1 MKIKLV
7 IAVAF
12 AVVFLSAC
20 KKEDNKVIYTEPT
33 TPITEKDTEP
43 PTEEGTKPALLV
55 IEDKAIYDAICQE
68 LGYQEGHKLTKEDY
82 ERVTYLAIWEGNVET
97 LTGISLLKNLEELH
111 IGPGTIRDIS
121 ELTLI
126 ESLRTLNINNNY
138 ITEIPDFSNCSLT
151 DVYFGGNMIRD
162 ISPLAKLERL
172 EHIDVGDNFIT
183 SIKSFKDNKNIK
195 FFCVGNN
202 CIMDYEVIADNETM
216 IKALEKGCQT
226 SYEDCIATNEK
237 AKEIV
242 KDILDLPELERE
254 KYIYQYVIDNM
265 IYEVV
270 PGPITPFG
278 YTGLMTG
285 KGVCGD
291 YAEAFCLLA
300 VSAGLECYVC
310 NSETHAWNIVKV
322 DGRYYHC
329 DATWDDMDM
338 EWMYFNVLGEDL
350 SLIMDH
356 AYDTDKYP
364 D

>member
-43 PTEEGTKPALLV
+43 PTEAGTKPALLV

-82 ERVTYLAIWEGNVET
+82 ERVTYLAIWEGNVGT

-162 ISPLAKLERL
+162 ISPLAKIERL

-216 IKALEKGCQT
+216 IK
-226 SYEDCIATNEK
+226 
-237 AKEIV
+237 
-242 KDILDLPELERE
+242 P
-254 KYIYQYVIDNM
+254 
-265 IYEVV
+265 
-270 PGPITPFG
+270 
-278 YTGLMTG
+278 
-285 KGVCGD
+285 
-291 YAEAFCLLA
+291 
-300 VSAGLECYVC
+300 
-310 NSETHAWNIVKV
+310 
-322 DGRYYHC
+322 
-329 DATWDDMDM
+329 
-338 EWMYFNVLGEDL
+338 
-350 SLIMDH
+350 
-356 AYDTDKYP
+356 
-364 D
+364 